1 MRPQRL
7 TVVLVGQ
14 TGNGKSATANS
25 LLGRDAFAARRSFAS
40 VTEGCARQVSWLDED
55 DALVASTSGDDD
67 AAGSVG
73 EDVSRRTELCVID
86 TPGTCDSGAL
96 LEDNLAHIS
105 AHLRGEEGGATD
117 AGSGA
122 AQAGHERNTAGEEK
136 DAESNP
142 RIRESATSAPARVH
156 MFVLVLSAAARFTQ
170 EEAVALERLFS
181 RLGEGALRHACV
193 AVTRA
198 EEITRDAEGSNAKTF
213 AAELAKSAPPGLRRL
228 MERMP
233 YHARG
238 APPVLVEN
246 FPTDAY
252 ARVADAARGGET
264 HYPYE
269 TKPKTTLRFRAAAAP
284 LLAAARD
291 ICEAVPVERGARS
304 MTRDDAVVG
313 DESDARSFARTSPAE
328 SSNTMTR
335 LRTLNLASCA
345 YEPEQLSRANAMA
358 ASDPSVAAL
367 AMLDRLKKQLAEGA
381 FGGASGDADRDRD
394 PNGMA
399 AAARRA
405 FEDLAA
411 QFAARAAGRGGRA
424 VSEKAPPATETREA
438 KNKNVFGGLF
448 GGPSDA
454 SPDAAGR
461 APRRETTFAG
471 AEALGGV
478 FEDDAFAFSNDEK
491 AASEKKC
498 DAKKNDVIV
507 RVSGFGDV
515 REARGAFFVGA
526 PGGRLAFEA
535 KKKTSASV
543 VTSDDSST
551 PRTPGHGRGRARVSG
566 RVSCAGGG
574 FAFVSAGEPTAATMH
589 SPIFLSSVG
598 GPSRVFRASRPVSD
612 DDWVEENAHF
622 VTLTESSSARNGDS
636 SPLSRDGDSIKIVA
650 RGAKTG
656 ETPDVAFFLDA
667 DARFEL
673 QGGSLSVWN
682 AAVEASFRSG
692 TTEQARDS
700 SDASNDSRGSSLA
713 FDGVLDVETDVEFAF
728 GAAPADRRA
737 AFREGRSS
745 FPWREKAE
753 DV

>member
-40 VTEGCARQVSWLDED
+40 VTEGCARQVSWLNED
-55 DALVASTSGDDD
+55 DALVASTSDDD

-122 AQAGHERNTAGEEK
+122 GQAGHERNRSGEEK
-136 DAESNP
+136 DAESN
-142 RIRESATSAPARVH
+142 RVLHESDTSAPARVH

-170 EEAVALERLFS
+170 EEAIALERLFS
-181 RLGEGALRHACV
+181 RLGEDALRHACV

-264 HYPYE
+264 VNEAE
-269 TKPKTTLRFRAAAAP
+269 TTTTTKTPLRFRAAAAP
-284 LLAAARD
+284 LLDAARD
-291 ICEAVPVERGARS
+291 ICEAVLVERGARS
-304 MTRDDAVVG
+304 IN
-313 DESDARSFARTSPAE
+313 SAE
-328 SSNTMTR
+328 SPNTTTR

-345 YEPEQLSRANAMA
+345 YEPEQLSRANAA
-358 ASDPSVAAL
+358 AAADPSVAAL

-381 FGGASGDADRDRD
+381 FGGASGDADRD

-411 QFAARAAGRGGRA
+411 QFAARAAGGGGRA
-424 VSEKAPPATETREA
+424 KSFETTLPQTTESRNANTPF
-438 KNKNVFGGLF
+438 FGGLF

-454 SPDAAGR
+454 SSDAAGR
-461 APRRETTFAG
+461 VLRAETAFAG
-471 AEALGGV
+471 AKALGGV
-478 FEDDAFAFSNDEK
+478 FEDDAFASSND
-491 AASEKKC
+491 
-498 DAKKNDVIV
+498 VTV

-515 REARGAFFVGA
+515 REARGAFVVGA
-526 PGGRLAFEA
+526 PGGRLAFNSA
-535 KKKTSASV
+535 KKNEKAPV
-543 VTSDDSST
+543 YVASDDSNTTST
-551 PRTPGHGRGRARVSG
+551 PCHARGRARVSG
-566 RVSCAGGG
+566 RVSCLGGG
-574 FAFVSAGEPTAATMH
+574 FAFVSAGERTAVTMH
-589 SPIFLSSVG
+589 SPTFLSSVG

-622 VTLTESSSARNGDS
+622 VTLTESSDS
-636 SPLSRDGDSIKIVA
+636 SRKSDSSDSSRDHDSIKIVV

-682 AAVEASFRSG
+682 AAAECSFRSD
-692 TTEQARDS
+692 TNEPRDKNS
-700 SDASNDSRGSSLA
+700 SDARASGLSLA
-713 FDGVLDVETDVEFAF
+713 FDGVLDVETELEFAF
-728 GAAPADRRA
+728 GAAPAERRA
-737 AFREGRSS
+737 AFREGQTS
-745 FPWREKAE
+745 FPWREKK
-753 DV
+753 D

>member
-105 AHLRGEEGGATD
+105 AHLRGEEGGATE

-122 AQAGHERNTAGEEK
+122 K

-181 RLGEGALRHACV
+181 RLGEDALRHACV

-264 HYPYE
+264 SYPYE
-269 TKPKTTLRFRAAAAP
+269 TKTKTTLRFRAAAAP

-291 ICEAVPVERGARS
+291 ICEAVLVERGARS

-438 KNKNVFGGLF
+438 KNKNSVVFGGLF

-454 SPDAAGR
+454 SPDPAGR
-461 APRRETTFAG
+461 APRAETTFAG

-491 AASEKKC
+491 AASEKKS
-498 DAKKNDVIV
+498 DAKKNDVTV

-526 PGGRLAFEA
+526 PGGRLAFSFEA

-551 PRTPGHGRGRARVSG
+551 PSTPGHGRGRARVSG

-574 FAFVSAGEPTAATMH
+574 FAFVSAGERTAATMH

-622 VTLTESSSARNGDS
+622 VTLTESLTESFSARNGDS

-692 TTEQARDS
+692 TTERASDS
-700 SDASNDSRGSSLA
+700 SDASNDSREKSSLA
-713 FDGVLDVETDVEFAF
+713 FDGVLDVETDVEIAF

-737 AFREGRSS
+737 AFREGRTS

>member
-55 DALVASTSGDDD
+55 DALVASTSGDD

-122 AQAGHERNTAGEEK
+122 GQAGHERNTGEEK
-136 DAESNP
+136 DAESSP
-142 RIRESATSAPARVH
+142 LHESATSAPARVH

-170 EEAVALERLFS
+170 EEAIALERLFS
-181 RLGEGALRHACV
+181 RLGEDALRHACV

-264 HYPYE
+264 VNEAE
-269 TKPKTTLRFRAAAAP
+269 TTTTTKTTLRFRAAAAP

-291 ICEAVPVERGARS
+291 ICEAVLVERGALS
-304 MTRDDAVVG
+304 M
-313 DESDARSFARTSPAE
+313 SSAE
-328 SSNTMTR
+328 SPNTTTR

-345 YEPEQLSRANAMA
+345 YEPEQLSRANAA
-358 ASDPSVAAL
+358 AADDPSVAAL

-381 FGGASGDADRDRD
+381 FGGASGDADRD

-411 QFAARAAGRGGRA
+411 QFAARAAGGGGRA
-424 VSEKAPPATETREA
+424 KSFETTFPPATESRNT
-438 KNKNVFGGLF
+438 NTPFFGGLF

-454 SPDAAGR
+454 SSDAAGR
-461 APRRETTFAG
+461 VSRAETAFAG
-471 AEALGGV
+471 AKALGGV
-478 FEDDAFAFSNDEK
+478 FEDDAFAFSND
-491 AASEKKC
+491 
-498 DAKKNDVIV
+498 VTV

-515 REARGAFFVGA
+515 REARGAFVVCA
-526 PGGRLAFEA
+526 PGGRLAFQA
-535 KKKTSASV
+535 KNKEKAPV
-543 VTSDDSST
+543 AASDDLST
-551 PRTPGHGRGRARVSG
+551 PSTPCHARGRARVSG
-566 RVSCAGGG
+566 RVSCLGGG
-574 FAFVSAGEPTAATMH
+574 FAFASAGERTAATMH
-589 SPIFLSSVG
+589 SPTFLSSVG

-622 VTLTESSSARNGDS
+622 VTLTESSDASRNSDS
-636 SPLSRDGDSIKIVA
+636 SDASRDHDSIEIVV

-682 AAVEASFRSG
+682 AAAECSFRSD
-692 TTEQARDS
+692 TNEPRDKNS
-700 SDASNDSRGSSLA
+700 SDARASGLSLA

-728 GAAPADRRA
+728 GAAPAERRA
-737 AFREGRSS
+737 AFREGQTS
-745 FPWREKAE
+745 FPWREKA
-753 DV
+753 DGPT

>member
-55 DALVASTSGDDD
+55 DALVASTSGDD

-122 AQAGHERNTAGEEK
+122 RQAGHERNTGEEK
-136 DAESNP
+136 DAESSP
-142 RIRESATSAPARVH
+142 LHESATSAPARVH

-170 EEAVALERLFS
+170 EEAIALERLFS
-181 RLGEGALRHACV
+181 RLGEDALRHACV

-264 HYPYE
+264 VNEAE
-269 TKPKTTLRFRAAAAP
+269 TTTTTKTTLRFRAAAAP

-291 ICEAVPVERGARS
+291 ICEAVLVERGALS
-304 MTRDDAVVG
+304 M
-313 DESDARSFARTSPAE
+313 SSAE
-328 SSNTMTR
+328 STNPTTR

-345 YEPEQLSRANAMA
+345 YEPEQLSRANAA
-358 ASDPSVAAL
+358 AADDPSVAAL

-381 FGGASGDADRDRD
+381 FGGASGDADRD

-411 QFAARAAGRGGRA
+411 QFAARAAGGGGRA
-424 VSEKAPPATETREA
+424 KSFETTFPPATESRNT
-438 KNKNVFGGLF
+438 NTPFFGGLF

-454 SPDAAGR
+454 SSDAAGR
-461 APRRETTFAG
+461 VSRAETAFAG
-471 AEALGGV
+471 AKALGGV
-478 FEDDAFAFSNDEK
+478 FEDDAFAFSND
-491 AASEKKC
+491 
-498 DAKKNDVIV
+498 VTV

-515 REARGAFFVGA
+515 REARGAFVVCA
-526 PGGRLAFEA
+526 PGGRLAFQA
-535 KKKTSASV
+535 KEKEKAPV
-543 VTSDDSST
+543 AASDDLST
-551 PRTPGHGRGRARVSG
+551 PSTPCHARGRARVSG
-566 RVSCAGGG
+566 RVSCLGGG
-574 FAFVSAGEPTAATMH
+574 FAFASAGERTAATMH
-589 SPIFLSSVG
+589 SPTFLSSVG

-622 VTLTESSSARNGDS
+622 VTLTESSDASRNSDS
-636 SPLSRDGDSIKIVA
+636 SDASRDHDSIKIVV

-682 AAVEASFRSG
+682 AAAECSFRSD
-692 TTEQARDS
+692 TNEPRDKNS
-700 SDASNDSRGSSLA
+700 SDARASGLSLA

-728 GAAPADRRA
+728 GAAPAERRA
-737 AFREGRSS
+737 AFREGQTS
-745 FPWREKAE
+745 FPWREKA
-753 DV
+753 DGPT

>member
-55 DALVASTSGDDD
+55 DALVASTSGDD

-122 AQAGHERNTAGEEK
+122 GQAGHERNTGEEK
-136 DAESNP
+136 DAESSP
-142 RIRESATSAPARVH
+142 LHESATSAPARVH

-170 EEAVALERLFS
+170 EEAIALERLFS
-181 RLGEGALRHACV
+181 RLGEDALRHACV

-264 HYPYE
+264 VNEAE
-269 TKPKTTLRFRAAAAP
+269 TTTTTKTTLRFRAAAAP

-291 ICEAVPVERGARS
+291 ICEAVLVERGVSS
-304 MTRDDAVVG
+304 M
-313 DESDARSFARTSPAE
+313 SSAE
-328 SSNTMTR
+328 SPNTTTR

-345 YEPEQLSRANAMA
+345 YEPEQLSRANAA
-358 ASDPSVAAL
+358 AADDPSVAAL

-381 FGGASGDADRDRD
+381 FGGASGDADRD

-411 QFAARAAGRGGRA
+411 QFAARAAGGGGRA
-424 VSEKAPPATETREA
+424 KSFETTFPPATESRNT
-438 KNKNVFGGLF
+438 NTPFFGGLF

-454 SPDAAGR
+454 SSDAAGR
-461 APRRETTFAG
+461 VSRAEAAFAG
-471 AEALGGV
+471 AKALGGV
-478 FEDDAFAFSNDEK
+478 FEDDAFAFSND
-491 AASEKKC
+491 
-498 DAKKNDVIV
+498 VTV

-515 REARGAFFVGA
+515 REARGAFVVCA
-526 PGGRLAFEA
+526 PGGRLAFQA
-535 KKKTSASV
+535 KKKEKAPV
-543 VTSDDSST
+543 AASDDLST
-551 PRTPGHGRGRARVSG
+551 PSTPCHARGRARVSG
-566 RVSCAGGG
+566 RVSCLGGG
-574 FAFVSAGEPTAATMH
+574 FAFASAGERTAATMH
-589 SPIFLSSVG
+589 SPTFLSSVG

-622 VTLTESSSARNGDS
+622 VTLTESSDASRNSDS
-636 SPLSRDGDSIKIVA
+636 SDASRDHDSIKIVV

-682 AAVEASFRSG
+682 AAAECSFRSD
-692 TTEQARDS
+692 TNEPRDKNS
-700 SDASNDSRGSSLA
+700 SDARASGLSLA

-728 GAAPADRRA
+728 GAAPAERRA
-737 AFREGRSS
+737 AFREGQTS
-745 FPWREKAE
+745 FPWREKA
-753 DV
+753 DGPT

>member
-25 LLGRDAFAARRSFAS
+25 LLGRDAFAARRSFSS
-40 VTEGCARQVSWLDED
+40 VTEGCARQVSWLDEN
-55 DALVASTSGDDD
+55 DALVASTSGDD

-122 AQAGHERNTAGEEK
+122 GQAGHERNTGEEK
-136 DAESNP
+136 DAESSP
-142 RIRESATSAPARVH
+142 LHESATSAPARVH

-170 EEAVALERLFS
+170 EEAIALERLFS
-181 RLGEGALRHACV
+181 RLGEDALRHACV

-264 HYPYE
+264 VNEAE
-269 TKPKTTLRFRAAAAP
+269 TTTTTKTTLRFRAAAAP

-291 ICEAVPVERGARS
+291 ICEAVLVERGALS
-304 MTRDDAVVG
+304 M
-313 DESDARSFARTSPAE
+313 SSAE
-328 SSNTMTR
+328 SPNTTTR

-345 YEPEQLSRANAMA
+345 YEPEQLSRANAA
-358 ASDPSVAAL
+358 AADDPSVAAL

-381 FGGASGDADRDRD
+381 FGGASGDADRD

-411 QFAARAAGRGGRA
+411 QFAARAAGGGGRA
-424 VSEKAPPATETREA
+424 KSFETTFPPATESRNT
-438 KNKNVFGGLF
+438 NTPFFGGLF

-454 SPDAAGR
+454 SSDAAGR
-461 APRRETTFAG
+461 VSRAETAFAG
-471 AEALGGV
+471 AKALGGV
-478 FEDDAFAFSNDEK
+478 FEDDAFAFSND
-491 AASEKKC
+491 
-498 DAKKNDVIV
+498 VTV

-515 REARGAFFVGA
+515 REARGAFVVCA
-526 PGGRLAFEA
+526 PGGRLAFQA
-535 KKKTSASV
+535 KKKEKAPV
-543 VTSDDSST
+543 AASDDLST
-551 PRTPGHGRGRARVSG
+551 PSTPCHARGRARVSG
-566 RVSCAGGG
+566 RVSCLGGG
-574 FAFVSAGEPTAATMH
+574 FAFASAGERTAATMH
-589 SPIFLSSVG
+589 SPTFLSSVG

-622 VTLTESSSARNGDS
+622 VTLTESSDASRNSDS
-636 SPLSRDGDSIKIVA
+636 SDASRDHDSIEIVV

-682 AAVEASFRSG
+682 AAAECSFRSD
-692 TTEQARDS
+692 TNEPRDKNS
-700 SDASNDSRGSSLA
+700 SDARASGLSLA

-728 GAAPADRRA
+728 GAAPAERRA
-737 AFREGRSS
+737 AFREGQTS
-745 FPWREKAE
+745 FPWREKA
-753 DV
+753 DGPT

>member
-55 DALVASTSGDDD
+55 DALVASTSGDD

-122 AQAGHERNTAGEEK
+122 GQAGHERNTGEEK
-136 DAESNP
+136 DAESSP
-142 RIRESATSAPARVH
+142 LHESATSAPARVH

-170 EEAVALERLFS
+170 EEAIALERLFS
-181 RLGEGALRHACV
+181 RLGEDALRHACV

-264 HYPYE
+264 VNEAE
-269 TKPKTTLRFRAAAAP
+269 TTTTTKTTLRFRAAAAP

-291 ICEAVPVERGARS
+291 ICEAVLVERGALS
-304 MTRDDAVVG
+304 M
-313 DESDARSFARTSPAE
+313 SSAE
-328 SSNTMTR
+328 SPNTTTR

-345 YEPEQLSRANAMA
+345 YEPEQLSRANAA
-358 ASDPSVAAL
+358 AADDPSVAAL

-381 FGGASGDADRDRD
+381 FGGASGDADRD

-411 QFAARAAGRGGRA
+411 QFAARAAGGGGRA
-424 VSEKAPPATETREA
+424 KSFETTFPPATESRNT
-438 KNKNVFGGLF
+438 NTPFFGGLF

-454 SPDAAGR
+454 SSDAAGR
-461 APRRETTFAG
+461 VSRAETAFAG
-471 AEALGGV
+471 AKALGGV
-478 FEDDAFAFSNDEK
+478 FEDDAFAFSND
-491 AASEKKC
+491 
-498 DAKKNDVIV
+498 VTV

-515 REARGAFFVGA
+515 REARGAFVVCA
-526 PGGRLAFEA
+526 PGGRLAFQA
-535 KKKTSASV
+535 KKKEKAPV
-543 VTSDDSST
+543 AASDDLST
-551 PRTPGHGRGRARVSG
+551 PSTPCHARGRARVSG
-566 RVSCAGGG
+566 RVSCLGGG
-574 FAFVSAGEPTAATMH
+574 FAFASAGERTAATMH
-589 SPIFLSSVG
+589 SPTFLSSVG

-622 VTLTESSSARNGDS
+622 VTLTESSDASRNSDS
-636 SPLSRDGDSIKIVA
+636 SDASRDHDSIEIVV

-682 AAVEASFRSG
+682 AAAECSFRSD
-692 TTEQARDS
+692 TNEPRDKNS
-700 SDASNDSRGSSLA
+700 SDARASGFSLA
-713 FDGVLDVETDVEFAF
+713 FDGVFDVETDVEFAF
-728 GAAPADRRA
+728 GAAPAERRA
-737 AFREGRSS
+737 AFREGQTS
-745 FPWREKAE
+745 FPWREKA
-753 DV
+753 DGPT

>member
-55 DALVASTSGDDD
+55 DALVASTSGDD

-122 AQAGHERNTAGEEK
+122 GQAGHERNTGEEK
-136 DAESNP
+136 DAESSP
-142 RIRESATSAPARVH
+142 LHESATSAPARVH

-170 EEAVALERLFS
+170 EEAIALERLFS
-181 RLGEGALRHACV
+181 RLGEDALRHACV

-264 HYPYE
+264 VNEAE
-269 TKPKTTLRFRAAAAP
+269 TTTTTKTTLRFRAAAAP

-291 ICEAVPVERGARS
+291 ICEAVLVERGALS
-304 MTRDDAVVG
+304 M
-313 DESDARSFARTSPAE
+313 SSAE
-328 SSNTMTR
+328 SPNTTTR

-345 YEPEQLSRANAMA
+345 YEPEQLSRANAA
-358 ASDPSVAAL
+358 AADDPSVAAL

-381 FGGASGDADRDRD
+381 FGGASGDADRD

-411 QFAARAAGRGGRA
+411 QFAARAAGGGGRA
-424 VSEKAPPATETREA
+424 KSFETTFPPATESRNT
-438 KNKNVFGGLF
+438 NTPFFGGLF

-454 SPDAAGR
+454 SSDAAGR
-461 APRRETTFAG
+461 VSRAETAFAG
-471 AEALGGV
+471 AKALGGV
-478 FEDDAFAFSNDEK
+478 FEDDAFAFSND
-491 AASEKKC
+491 
-498 DAKKNDVIV
+498 VTV

-515 REARGAFFVGA
+515 REARGAFVVCA
-526 PGGRLAFEA
+526 PGGRLAFQA
-535 KKKTSASV
+535 KKKEKAPV
-543 VTSDDSST
+543 AASDDLST
-551 PRTPGHGRGRARVSG
+551 PSTPCHARGRARVSG
-566 RVSCAGGG
+566 RVSCLGGG
-574 FAFVSAGEPTAATMH
+574 FAFASAGERTAATMH
-589 SPIFLSSVG
+589 SPTFLSSVG

-622 VTLTESSSARNGDS
+622 VTLTESSDASRNSDS
-636 SPLSRDGDSIKIVA
+636 SDASRDHDSIEIVV

-682 AAVEASFRSG
+682 AAAECSFRSD
-692 TTEQARDS
+692 TNEPRDKNS
-700 SDASNDSRGSSLA
+700 SDARASGLSLA

-728 GAAPADRRA
+728 GAAPAERRA
-737 AFREGRSS
+737 AFREGQTS
-745 FPWREKAE
+745 FPWREKA
-753 DV
+753 DGPT

>member
-55 DALVASTSGDDD
+55 DALVASTSGDD

-122 AQAGHERNTAGEEK
+122 GQAGHERNTGEEK
-136 DAESNP
+136 DAESSP
-142 RIRESATSAPARVH
+142 LHESATSAPARVH

-170 EEAVALERLFS
+170 EEAIALERLFS
-181 RLGEGALRHACV
+181 RLGEDALRHACV

-264 HYPYE
+264 VNEAE
-269 TKPKTTLRFRAAAAP
+269 TTTTTKTTLRFRAAAAP

-291 ICEAVPVERGARS
+291 ICEAVLVERGALS
-304 MTRDDAVVG
+304 M
-313 DESDARSFARTSPAE
+313 SSAE
-328 SSNTMTR
+328 SPNTTTR

-345 YEPEQLSRANAMA
+345 YEPEQLSRANAA
-358 ASDPSVAAL
+358 AADDPSVAAL

-381 FGGASGDADRDRD
+381 FGGASGDADRD

-411 QFAARAAGRGGRA
+411 QFAARAAGGGGRA
-424 VSEKAPPATETREA
+424 KSFETTFPPATESRNT
-438 KNKNVFGGLF
+438 NTPFFGGLF

-454 SPDAAGR
+454 SSDAAGR
-461 APRRETTFAG
+461 VSRAETAFAG
-471 AEALGGV
+471 AKALGGV
-478 FEDDAFAFSNDEK
+478 FEDDAFALSND
-491 AASEKKC
+491 
-498 DAKKNDVIV
+498 VTV

-515 REARGAFFVGA
+515 REARGAFVVCA
-526 PGGRLAFEA
+526 PGGRLAFQA
-535 KKKTSASV
+535 KKKEKAPV
-543 VTSDDSST
+543 AASDDLST
-551 PRTPGHGRGRARVSG
+551 PSTPCHARGRARVSG
-566 RVSCAGGG
+566 RVSCLGGG
-574 FAFVSAGEPTAATMH
+574 FAFASAGERTAATMH
-589 SPIFLSSVG
+589 SPTFLSSVG

-622 VTLTESSSARNGDS
+622 VTLTESSDASRNSDS
-636 SPLSRDGDSIKIVA
+636 SDASRDHDSIKIVV

-682 AAVEASFRSG
+682 AAAECSFRSD
-692 TTEQARDS
+692 TNEPRDKNS
-700 SDASNDSRGSSLA
+700 SDARASGLSLA

-728 GAAPADRRA
+728 GAAPAERRA
-737 AFREGRSS
+737 AFREGQTS
-745 FPWREKAE
+745 FPWREKA
-753 DV
+753 DGPT

>member
-55 DALVASTSGDDD
+55 DALVASTSGDD

-122 AQAGHERNTAGEEK
+122 GQAGHERNTGEEK
-136 DAESNP
+136 DAESSP
-142 RIRESATSAPARVH
+142 LHESATSAPARVH

-170 EEAVALERLFS
+170 EEAIALERLFS
-181 RLGEGALRHACV
+181 RLGEDALRHACV

-264 HYPYE
+264 VNEAE
-269 TKPKTTLRFRAAAAP
+269 TTTTTKTTLRFRAAAAP

-291 ICEAVPVERGARS
+291 ICEAVLVERGALS
-304 MTRDDAVVG
+304 M
-313 DESDARSFARTSPAE
+313 SSAE
-328 SSNTMTR
+328 SPNTTTR

-345 YEPEQLSRANAMA
+345 YEPEQLSRANAA
-358 ASDPSVAAL
+358 AADDPSVAAL

-381 FGGASGDADRDRD
+381 FGGASGDADRD

-411 QFAARAAGRGGRA
+411 QFAARAAGGGGRA
-424 VSEKAPPATETREA
+424 KSFETTFPPATESRNT
-438 KNKNVFGGLF
+438 NTPFFGGLF

-454 SPDAAGR
+454 SSDAAGR
-461 APRRETTFAG
+461 VSRAETAFAG
-471 AEALGGV
+471 AKALGGV
-478 FEDDAFAFSNDEK
+478 FEDDAFTFSND
-491 AASEKKC
+491 
-498 DAKKNDVIV
+498 VTV

-515 REARGAFFVGA
+515 REARGAFVVCA
-526 PGGRLAFEA
+526 PGGRLAFQA
-535 KKKTSASV
+535 KKKEKAPV
-543 VTSDDSST
+543 AASDDLST
-551 PRTPGHGRGRARVSG
+551 PSTPCHARGRARVSG
-566 RVSCAGGG
+566 RVSCLGGG
-574 FAFVSAGEPTAATMH
+574 FAFASAGERTAATMH
-589 SPIFLSSVG
+589 SPTFLSSVG

-622 VTLTESSSARNGDS
+622 VTLTESSDASRNSDS
-636 SPLSRDGDSIKIVA
+636 SDASRDHDSIKIVV

-682 AAVEASFRSG
+682 AAAECSFRSD
-692 TTEQARDS
+692 TNEPRDKNS
-700 SDASNDSRGSSLA
+700 SDARASGLSLA

-728 GAAPADRRA
+728 GAAPAERRA
-737 AFREGRSS
+737 AFREGQTS
-745 FPWREKAE
+745 FPWREKA
-753 DV
+753 DGPT

>member
-105 AHLRGEEGGATD
+105 AHLRGEEGGATE

-122 AQAGHERNTAGEEK
+122 K

-181 RLGEGALRHACV
+181 RLGEDALRHACV

-269 TKPKTTLRFRAAAAP
+269 TKTKTTLRFRAAAAP

-291 ICEAVPVERGARS
+291 ICEAVLVERGARS

-313 DESDARSFARTSPAE
+313 DERDASSFARTSPAE

-461 APRRETTFAG
+461 APRAETTFAG
-471 AEALGGV
+471 AEALNEV

-491 AASEKKC
+491 AASEKKS
-498 DAKKNDVIV
+498 DAKQNDVTV

-526 PGGRLAFEA
+526 PGGRLAFSFEA
-535 KKKTSASV
+535 KKKNKTSASV

-622 VTLTESSSARNGDS
+622 VTLTESLTESSSKTARNGDS

-692 TTEQARDS
+692 TTEQVRDS

-737 AFREGRSS
+737 AFREGRTS

>member
-55 DALVASTSGDDD
+55 DALVASTSGDD

-122 AQAGHERNTAGEEK
+122 GQAGHERNTGEEK

-142 RIRESATSAPARVH
+142 LHESDTSAPARVH

-170 EEAVALERLFS
+170 EEAIALERLFS
-181 RLGEGALRHACV
+181 RLGEDALRHACV

-264 HYPYE
+264 ANE
-269 TKPKTTLRFRAAAAP
+269 TETTTTTKTTLRFRAAAAP

-291 ICEAVPVERGARS
+291 ICEAVLVERGARS
-304 MTRDDAVVG
+304 IN
-313 DESDARSFARTSPAE
+313 SAE
-328 SSNTMTR
+328 SPNTTTR

-345 YEPEQLSRANAMA
+345 YEPEQLSRANAAA

-381 FGGASGDADRDRD
+381 FGGASGDADRD

-411 QFAARAAGRGGRA
+411 QFAARAAGGGGRA
-424 VSEKAPPATETREA
+424 KSFETTLPPAPESRNTNTPF
-438 KNKNVFGGLF
+438 FGGLF

-454 SPDAAGR
+454 SSDAAGR
-461 APRRETTFAG
+461 VSRAETAFAG
-471 AEALGGV
+471 AKALGGV
-478 FEDDAFAFSNDEK
+478 FEDDAFAFSND
-491 AASEKKC
+491 
-498 DAKKNDVIV
+498 VTV

-515 REARGAFFVGA
+515 REARGAFVVCA
-526 PGGRLAFEA
+526 PGGRLAFRA
-535 KKKTSASV
+535 KKKEKVPVAA
-543 VTSDDSST
+543 SDDSNSTST
-551 PRTPGHGRGRARVSG
+551 PCHARARARVSG
-566 RVSCAGGG
+566 RVSCLGGG
-574 FAFVSAGEPTAATMH
+574 FAFVSAGERTAATMH
-589 SPIFLSSVG
+589 SPTFLSSVG

-622 VTLTESSSARNGDS
+622 VTLTESSDASRSSDS
-636 SPLSRDGDSIKIVA
+636 SDSSRDRDSIKIVV
-650 RGAKTG
+650 RGVETG

-682 AAVEASFRSG
+682 AAAECSFRSD
-692 TTEQARDS
+692 TNEPRDKNS
-700 SDASNDSRGSSLA
+700 SDARASGLRLA

-728 GAAPADRRA
+728 GAAPAERRA
-737 AFREGRSS
+737 AFREGQTS
-745 FPWREKAE
+745 FPWREKA
-753 DV
+753 DGPT